1 MKKMMAGF
9 LVTGLLVA
17 GGAFA
22 ETAGKGRGP
31 EFSLNLGVQ
40 TNLFKGSSFDNAW
53 FTLDARAAFPIGGS
67 LEISPEV
74 MATVDDSFD
83 FKAVWIYPGAMLNYR
98 LGNFFIGA
106 GAVLPIVF
114 FEGDSNTGNI
124 APKANV
130 GYRLGDL
137 ILTAYFVAW
146 TEEGTNFLDLNFVGA
161 TIGYRF

>member
-1 MKKMMAGF
+1 MKKMVM
-9 LVTGLLVA
+9 GLLVVGMLA

-22 ETAGKGRGP
+22 QTGEKSHGP

-124 APKANV
+124 APKANI
-130 GYRLGDL
+130 GYRLGNL
-137 ILTAYFVAW
+137 MLTAYFVAW
-146 TEEGTNFLDLNFVGA
+146 TEAGIDFLDLNFVGA